1 MNRRI
6 ATWSCV
12 VVCSIGVSTGREA
25 RAEEAARAAP
35 REETALRDEPERAV
49 LGSAFVDPAGL
60 LLFGP
65 RVGGELGGE
74 RWTVGASARVFHWG
88 LISRA
93 LFLQEEW
100 SFAFSYGV
108 ALRGRYYLQPAQRG
122 LHLGV
127 AAELLATN
135 VEQAAE
141 RVVTHSFYGVPHIE
155 VGYRLPFGSFYIDGS
170 AGAGYAFQ
178 LASRVDDLPGGSS
191 AQLYEAADES
201 NVYASAAL
209 DLGLRF

>member
-1 MNRRI
+1 M
-6 ATWSCV
+6 
-12 VVCSIGVSTGREA
+12 VCSIGVLTARGA
-25 RAEEAARAAP
+25 RAEESARAAP
-35 REETALRDEPERAV
+35 RQETAPRDEPERAV

-65 RVGGELGGE
+65 RVGAELGGE

-88 LISRA
+88 LLSRA
-93 LFLQEEW
+93 LFLEEGW

-127 AAELLATN
+127 AVELLGTN
-135 VEQAAE
+135 VEHATE
-141 RVVTHSFYGVPHIE
+141 RMVTRSFYGVPHIE
-155 VGYRLPFGSFYIDGS
+155 VGYRLPFGSFYVDGS

-178 LASRVDDLPGGSS
+178 LASHIDDLPGGSS
-191 AQLYEAADES
+191 AQFYEPVDES
-201 NVYASAAL
+201 NVYATAAL